1 MRNVPLVDLK
11 AQYREIKEELFNMWE
26 EILEGMRLY
35 LGPNVQAFEKEFGEY
50 IGVAD
55 CIGVGNG
62 TEAVHYAIRAAGV
75 NSGEKVITVS
85 HTFFATIEAIIHA
98 GAEPLMVDINEDT
111 YNISPDRIL
120 EYIETKCRFD
130 GETLIDKS
138 DGKVVRAILPVHLYG
153 QSACMGR
160 IMEIAKKYNL
170 KVIEDAAQ
178 AQGAEYNGRKVGSI
192 GDVAGFSFYFSKNL
206 GAFGEA
212 GGVTTNDPDIA
223 YMVKRLREHGQK
235 DKYHHEMFGFNG
247 RLDELQAAV
256 LRLKLKRLDKWNE
269 RRRMIARMYNDY
281 LSDLPI
287 KTPVE
292 HEKAKHVYHLYVIR
306 TERRDELFNYLRE
319 NGVGAGIHY
328 PVPCHKQEPLLE
340 LNISLPVT
348 EKVADEII
356 SLPIHPH
363 MTDAD
368 VEYVCDTIRAFFAGG

>member
-11 AQYREIKEELFNMWE
+11 AQYREIKEELFRMWE

-35 LGPNVQAFEKEFGEY
+35 LGPNVQAFEMEFGEY
-50 IGVAD
+50 IGVAE

-62 TEAVHYAIRAAGV
+62 TEALHYAIRAAGV
-75 NSGEKVITVS
+75 NPGEKVITVS

-98 GAEPLMVDINEDT
+98 GAEPVMVDINEDT

-130 GETLIDKS
+130 GETLIDTS

-178 AQGAEYNGRKVGSI
+178 AHGAEYNGRKVGSI

-269 RRRMIARMYNDY
+269 RRRTIARMYNDY

-292 HEKAKHVYHLYVIR
+292 HEKAKHVYHLCLLY
-306 TERRDELFNYLRE
+306 TSPSPRD
-319 NGVGAGIHY
+319 G
-328 PVPCHKQEPLLE
+328 LL
-340 LNISLPVT
+340 SRMPSS
-348 EKVADEII
+348 A
-356 SLPIHPH
+356 
-363 MTDAD
+363 
-368 VEYVCDTIRAFFAGG
+368 

>member
-35 LGPNVQAFEKEFGEY
+35 LGPNVQAFEKEFGKY

-98 GAEPLMVDINEDT
+98 GAEPVMVDINEDT

-170 KVIEDAAQ
+170 KVIEDASQ

-306 TERRDELFNYLRE
+306 TEKRDELFNYLRE

-328 PVPCHKQEPLLE
+328 PVPCHKQKPLLE